1 MTTRGVTRREVL
13 RQLAVAL
20 TAAGSGAFNIEA
32 ARVVHTLVGEARA
45 QPDGY
50 TPAALTTHEFRTVS
64 RLAELIIPADE
75 RGGSAV
81 EAGAPE
87 FIDLLCSQNVA
98 LASIYREGVN
108 WLDDAMR
115 GRHGQNFFDTTAAE
129 QLAILDGL
137 VEVERGRGSREL
149 RGGVGFFGWVRR
161 MAVDAYYTSP
171 IGIAD
176 VGFRGNQVLSAYQ
189 TPPDALEF
197 VAKAADDLGL

>member
-1 MTTRGVTRREVL
+1 MTTPGLTRREVL
-13 RQLAVAL
+13 RQLALAV

-32 ARVVHTLVGEARA
+32 ARAVHALVGEARA
-45 QPDGY
+45 QPEGY
-50 TPAALTTHEFRTVS
+50 APAALTAHEFRTVS

-87 FIDLLCSQNVA
+87 FIDLLCSQNEE
-98 LASIYREGVN
+98 LASIYGEGVA

-115 GRHGQNFFDTTAAE
+115 DRHDRTFVDATAAA
-129 QLAILDGL
+129 QTAMLDGL
-137 VEVERGRGSREL
+137 LEAERGGGL
-149 RGGVGFFGWVRR
+149 RNLRDGGGFFGWVRR

-176 VGFRGNQVLSAYQ
+176 VGFQGNQALSTYE
-189 TPPDALEF
+189 TSPDAIAF
-197 VAKAADDLGL
+197 VNKAADDLGL